1 MAVEPPANEPGPAR
15 HPVRVVVRDDLRRN
29 RLTVFFR
36 LLLAIPHFIWLGLW
50 GIAAFFAA
58 VANWVTT
65 LASGRPPASLHRFL
79 SAYVKYAAHVYG
91 YVLLCANRYP
101 TFDGQDGYPVDLQI
115 DPPAAQP
122 RVGVAFRLVLVIP
135 ALLVVA
141 SLFGFPSYRSSGGN
155 ESSSATLADYGSGV
169 AHVAA
174 VLGWFVC
181 VARARMPRPL
191 RDAVMWGIGAAA
203 QLWAYLL
210 VLTDRYPEFD
220 PELLLEDLP
229 AQEGPIALRVDDPLR
244 RSRLTVFF
252 RLPLT
257 FPHLVWLTLWTV
269 VAFLAAVASWFAT
282 LVRGTSPAALH
293 RFLAAYLRYQTH
305 VYAFLT
311 LAGNP
316 FPGFAGVAG
325 SYPVEL
331 DVADRQ
337 RQNRWTVGFR
347 LILAIPAW
355 LLASAYGAAL
365 WTCAVLGWF
374 AALVTGRMPRRLR
387 AVQIQAL
394 RVLAQL
400 NGYLTLLTDT
410 YPYLGPARAPLG
422 DSSPA
427 LTAES
432 AFG

>member
-1 MAVEPPANEPGPAR
+1 
-15 HPVRVVVRDDLRRN
+15 VRVVVRDDLRRN

-36 LLLAIPHFIWLGLW
+36 LFLAIPHFIWLALW

-58 VANWVTT
+58 VANWLMV
-65 LASGRPPASLHRFL
+65 LATGRPPAALYRFL
-79 SAYVKYAAHVYG
+79 SAYVKYGTHVYG
-91 YVLLCANRYP
+91 YFLLGADPYP
-101 TFDGQDGYPVDLQI
+101 TFDGRDGYPVDLQI
-115 DPPAAQP
+115 DSPAVQK
-122 RVGVAFRLVLVIP
+122 RLGVAFRLVLVIP

-141 SLFGFPSYRSSGGN
+141 ALFGSPSYRTTSSSG
-155 ESSSATLADYGSGV
+155 ESTTVANYASGV
-169 AHVAA
+169 AHVSAI
-174 VLGWFVC
+174 LGWFVC
-181 VARARMPRPL
+181 VARARMPRGL

-210 VLTDRYPEFD
+210 VLTERYPEFD

-229 AQEGPIALRVDDPLR
+229 VQEGPIALRVDEPLR

-293 RFLAAYLRYQTH
+293 RFLSAYLRYQTH

-316 FPGFAGVAG
+316 FPGFAGEAG
-325 SYPVEL
+325 SYPAEL
-331 DVADRQ
+331 DIAARQ

-347 LILAIPAW
+347 WILVIPA
-355 LLASAYGAAL
+355 LILASAYGAAL
-365 WTCAVLGWF
+365 WTCAFLGWF

-394 RVLAQL
+394 RVLAQV

-422 DSSPA
+422 DGGPA
-427 LTAES
+427 PTAES